1 LTLADSAV
9 GRHGTCHKVT
19 LLPQP
24 LLLLLLLLTFP
35 PCLLCCSYIAKRL
48 CQASGKPMGSCF
60 SDQMMM
66 TIIFVSHQGCM

>member
-1 LTLADSAV
+1 MTAQHLSQ
-9 GRHGTCHKVT
+9 GH

-24 LLLLLLLLTFP
+24 LLLLLLLTFP

-66 TIIFVSHQGCM
+66 TIIFVSNTQWT